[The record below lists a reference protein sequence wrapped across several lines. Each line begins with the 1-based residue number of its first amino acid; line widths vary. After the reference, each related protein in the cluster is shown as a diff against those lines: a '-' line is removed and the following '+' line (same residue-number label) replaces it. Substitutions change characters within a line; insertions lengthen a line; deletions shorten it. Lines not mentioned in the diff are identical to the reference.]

1 MWCEGENPCGLNQ
14 VLVDGVC
21 KCQPGLVVIQ
31 NVCQGCP
38 INQTY
43 FPDYDACRCTIGYSL
58 INDTCTKVDCG
69 ELEEYSEEQQA
80 CVCQIGYYKIA
91 GVCGRCP
98 SHQSYDGFTQS
109 CVEIKIPVC
118 GWHEYFYQ
126 CCCFCQNG
134 YVRING
140 KCVTCPPHSSF
151 NWNLNACVCDP
162 GYYFVGEEIKRLP
175 YQYIDTGS
183 SFISNPSRIYVA
195 YGPTWGF
202 ENRASLTQYT
212 NYDHTG
218 INTRSVNIN
227 NVVDPY
233 RQP

>member
-1 MWCEGENPCGLNQ
+1 MCPDGYVYDPITQWCEGENPCGINQ
-14 VLVDGVC
+14 VLVNGVC
-21 KCQPGLVVIQ
+21 QCQPGLVVIQ
-31 NVCQGCP
+31 NVCSGCP

-43 FPDYDACRCTIGYSL
+43 FPLYDACRCEIGYSS
-58 INDTCTKVDCG
+58 INGSCILVTCG
-69 ELEEYSEEQQA
+69 ELEEYSEEQQG
-80 CVCQIGYYKIA
+80 CVCQFGYYKIA

-98 SHQSYDGFTQS
+98 SHQTYDGITES
-109 CVEIKIPVC
+109 CKDIKVPVC

-134 YVRING
+134 YVRIHG

-202 ENRASLTQYT
+202 
-212 NYDHTG
+212 
-218 INTRSVNIN
+218 
-227 NVVDPY
+227 
-233 RQP
+233 